1 MPNDLWNFACK
12 RYARPGVES
21 ACLQLQAQGADVCLL
36 LTAGWLGGRG
46 VACTPQRADVL
57 QQQAQA
63 WQREVITP
71 LREPR
76 QRWRQA
82 AQQDARLHELR
93 EALKQLEQQAERYL
107 LERLQQLSEH
117 WPTAQGETLDDWLN
131 ALGGPQAAQ
140 LEDAQRQ
147 LRRALREA

>member
-1 MPNDLWNFACK
+1 MPSDLWSFACD

-36 LTAGWLGGRG
+36 LTAGWLGRRG
-46 VACTPQRADVL
+46 VACRPERAEAL
-57 QQQAQA
+57 QQQART
-63 WQREVITP
+63 WQQEVITP
-71 LREPR
+71 LREQR

-93 EALKQLEQQAERYL
+93 ETLKQLELQAERYL
-107 LERLQQLSEH
+107 LERLQELSEH
-117 WPTAQGETLDDWLN
+117 WSTTRSETLDDWLN

-147 LRRALREA
+147 LRRALHEA